1 MPLGALLLFAL
12 LAVFWA
18 GCGAGDGSEGSGAS
32 PGAAGG
38 SSNTGGGVGTG
49 GDEQLPSPC
58 GVLESPPAFAIGT
71 GEICYEPLVD
81 GQVVPHITGPQGGYH
96 VWAAVVCPACPR
108 EVIVNVGAKLAD
120 TEEWVTQP
128 GTRVIE
134 LKGGQAAGLIAY
146 LTGDTAD
153 PMSHLPEGTRLH
165 LVVELSTLEGAP
177 LHAGEKL
184 VELGEIEVWLNQCDP
199 DPTTCGQPG
208 GKKCC
213 S

>member
-1 MPLGALLLFAL
+1 MFWRPLSVLAL
-12 LAVFWA
+12 LAA
-18 GCGAGDGSEGSGAS
+18 GCGSGDAADGSGTGAGDPNGATS
-32 PGAAGG
+32 ATTSA
-38 SSNTGGGVGTG
+38 GTG

-58 GVLESPPAFAIGT
+58 GELDNPPEFAVGT

-108 EVIVNVGAKLAD
+108 EVIVNVGAKFDD
-120 TEEWVTQP
+120 TGEWVTPP

-134 LKGGQAAGLIAY
+134 LKGGQNAGLIAY

-153 PMSHLPEGTRLH
+153 PMSHLPEGTLLRIF
-165 LVVELSTLEGAP
+165 VELTKLDGSP

-199 DPTTCGQPG
+199 DPNTCGQPG